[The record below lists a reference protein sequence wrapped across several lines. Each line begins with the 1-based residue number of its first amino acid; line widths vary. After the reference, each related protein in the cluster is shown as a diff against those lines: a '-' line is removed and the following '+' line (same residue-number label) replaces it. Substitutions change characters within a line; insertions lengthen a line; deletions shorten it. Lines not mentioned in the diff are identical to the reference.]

1 MASLPTDK
9 SKIKVPIVAILA
21 GAMAL
26 GTFAPATRGQDAIR
40 VQTNQVLVPVSV
52 ADKKRVRLLNE
63 HPNELHRAL
72 RDGDGPRAEAL
83 LDAYLIHGLTAID
96 FQVFDDGQEQV
107 IQNVT
112 FERAMY
118 WDVRDNRGHHTEYIG
133 PGGGKWST
141 AEWPPGVVGA
151 LVESHYVIAYTL
163 PESPEGSCHKI
174 SIKVNRRN
182 AIVVA
187 RSEYCNTKHSA
198 SDPVNGTKLGTQLE
212 NDLATPKDNSVNV
225 SLLAIP
231 SSRTVMPLVL
241 TSLSIGRG
249 NR

>member
-1 MASLPTDK
+1 
-9 SKIKVPIVAILA
+9 
-21 GAMAL
+21 
-26 GTFAPATRGQDAIR
+26 
-40 VQTNQVLVPVSV
+40 
-52 ADKKRVRLLNE
+52 
-63 HPNELHRAL
+63 
-72 RDGDGPRAEAL
+72 
-83 LDAYLIHGLTAID
+83 
-96 FQVFDDGQEQV
+96 
-107 IQNVT
+107 
-112 FERAMY
+112 
-118 WDVRDNRGHHTEYIG
+118 
-133 PGGGKWST
+133 T